1 MTKHA
6 FTQRVLLYEAIAFVL
21 VAAVPWADELFN
33 LPYTLFGAPGTVRWQ
48 EALFESSVILAL
60 GGVALFWM
68 SRALAQIR
76 YLGGFLRVCSFC
88 KRIHRDERWVPIEE
102 YITDHSEAVFSHG
115 LCPDCLAQH
124 YPEFKEHAAAHK
136 RGAASAS

>member
-76 YLGGFLRVCSFC
+76 YLGASCGC
-88 KRIHRDERWVPIEE
+88 
-102 YITDHSEAVFSHG
+102 
-115 LCPDCLAQH
+115 
-124 YPEFKEHAAAHK
+124 
-136 RGAASAS
+136 AASASASTAMNAPIDPKRPATPDRIQ